1 MNLDEFAFLNQQL
14 AAMLRSGIP
23 LEGALKQLAATMQ
36 AGALRTELE
45 RLHADLARGTPL
57 REALPRRELPEL
69 YRHLVTVG
77 AQGHD
82 LPGMLTMLA
91 DYYQRRHALWTR
103 LKGIMVY
110 PAIVLGACLALSLLL
125 ALFYERFAGA
135 IPTLFTE
142 AATGPQ
148 ALAATLSGRLSV
160 LFPTFALVGLALGFV
175 LLVVV
180 PPWRAWAEWRLPGF
194 RESSLSQF
202 AATMRLLLAAGTD
215 LPRALT
221 IVGQLE
227 TRPAVQTELRRWQ
240 DRLAA
245 GAGRVEEFA
254 PASRVFPPLFLW
266 LVGESGEDLALG
278 FARAAEIFSERAQHR
293 IEMLLYAAL
302 PVAVLMLG
310 GVIICQLMLMLRVL
324 GVFTGLDL
332 LGNE

>member
-14 AAMLRSGIP
+14 AAMLRSGLP
-23 LEGALKQLAATMQ
+23 LEGALKQLSATMQ
-36 AGALRTELE
+36 AGALRNELE
-45 RLHADLARGTPL
+45 QLQADLARGTPL

-69 YRHLVTVG
+69 YQHLVTVG

-110 PAIVLGACLALSLLL
+110 PAIVLGACLVLSLLL
-125 ALFYERFAGA
+125 ASFYERFSGA
-135 IPTLFTE
+135 IPALFTDLNPG
-142 AATGPQ
+142 AHP
-148 ALAATLSGRLSV
+148 LAATLSGRLAV
-160 LFPTFALVGLALGFV
+160 MFPTLALLALAGGFA

-180 PPWRAWAEWRLPGF
+180 PRWRAWAEWRLPGF

-215 LPRALT
+215 LPRALAL
-221 IVGQLE
+221 VGKLE

-245 GAGRVEEFA
+245 GAGRIEEFA

-278 FARAAEIFSERAQHR
+278 FARAAEIFGERAQHR
-293 IEMLLYAAL
+293 IEMMLYAAL

-310 GVIICQLMLMLRVL
+310 GVIICQLLLMLRVL
-324 GVFTGLDL
+324 GVFTGLDM